1 VLASVRP
8 RGPYS
13 LALTARLATDASRR
27 WSGEIL
33 EALVPGAT
41 AVERVRAR
49 QRPDGV
55 VEIAAATEEGV
66 ERMRFVL
73 ALDDDHSPFLRL
85 CRSDPM
91 LRDTASKLQGLRQI
105 RVPTVAQALLR
116 ALCGQLIESSR
127 ARALERR
134 IVRATTRVDAAAALR
149 LHEPPTRADLAGL
162 APAELRALGLHA
174 RRGATL
180 VRVCSELD
188 LERLHGLSTET
199 VASRLLRERG
209 LGPWSVGVV
218 CLEGLGRSE
227 RGLVG
232 DLGLV
237 KLLRALE
244 GRHVDAAETVALLE
258 PYGEWGGLA
267 SLYLLAGFGRGLLP
281 LPAGSRLRRSPRVRF
296 AAA

>member
-1 VLASVRP
+1 VRP

-33 EALVPGAT
+33 EALVPGDDGF
-41 AVERVRAR
+41 ERVRAR
-49 QRPDGV
+49 QRDDGV
-55 VEIAAATEEGV
+55 VEIAASTDEGV
-66 ERMRFVL
+66 DRIRFVL
-73 ALDDDHSPFLRL
+73 ALDDDHSPFLRM

-91 LRDTASKLQGLRQI
+91 LRETASKLRGLRQI

-134 IVRATTRVDAAAALR
+134 IVRATTRVDTGAALR
-149 LHEPPTRADLAGL
+149 LHEPPRSSDLAGV
-162 APAELRALGLHA
+162 APARLRGLGLHA
-174 RRGATL
+174 RRSATL
-180 VRVCSELD
+180 VRLCSELD
-188 LERLHGLSTET
+188 LERLRDLPTDT
-199 VASRLLRERG
+199 VAARLLRERG
-209 LGPWSVGVV
+209 LGPWSVGIV

-237 KLLRALE
+237 KLMHALE
-244 GRHVDAAETVALLE
+244 GRYVEAPETAALLE
-258 PYGEWGGLA
+258 PYGEWAGLA
-267 SLYLLAGFGRGLLP
+267 SLYLLGGFARGLLP
-281 LPAGSRLRRSPRVRF
+281 LPAGARMRRSQTRPRF